1 MLEAYENR
9 ETKPQYK
16 IFDTIVSWKIF
27 SFIKP
32 IYEWNRGLWIYCFL
46 GFLSTATDFV
56 LSLLLAK
63 VFVRS
68 ATIATT
74 IAWIVSTFISFVLFR
89 YFYFDRTDNTF
100 MNEFIKFVPTR
111 LFTMGV
117 SEISILFFVDI
128 LGASLI
134 LVKLVL
140 IPVTAILNYFTSKL
154 FVFK

>member
-1 MLEAYENR
+1 MLEEKANR

-27 SFIKP
+27 SFVKP
-32 IYEWNRGLWIYCFL
+32 LYEWNRGFWIYCFL
-46 GFLSTATDFV
+46 GFLSTAIDFV

-74 IAWIVSTFISFVLFR
+74 IAWIVSTFVSFVLFR